1 MAMRYT
7 EKDIPNIPL
16 KEFIA
21 ALGYKPI
28 KASAVISLYFVP
40 QRDDTEPLLVVNAN
54 TNRWYDHG
62 TDEGGDIYELA
73 LRNMNRQIYKNPSDF
88 ILKYIN
94 AYERVK
100 GFSPKAPDSIRPALP
115 LFKIDIHKIRL
126 KDFMKA
132 LGQEL
137 PVSADGNLRTYRAPY
152 DSKGEPT
159 MIVNIDSDL
168 WRDAKSG
175 AYGSIY
181 DLASLLT
188 GSRNMSVIEQYL
200 TEKMSAYR
208 DKEINSIY
216 KNEQPKEETQKPKPG
231 RKMRF

>member
-1 MAMRYT
+1 
-7 EKDIPNIPL
+7 
-16 KEFIA
+16 
-21 ALGYKPI
+21 
-28 KASAVISLYFVP
+28 
-40 QRDDTEPLLVVNAN
+40 
-54 TNRWYDHG
+54 
-62 TDEGGDIYELA
+62 
-73 LRNMNRQIYKNPSDF
+73 
-88 ILKYIN
+88 
-94 AYERVK
+94 
-100 GFSPKAPDSIRPALP
+100 
-115 LFKIDIHKIRL
+115 
-126 KDFMKA
+126 
-132 LGQEL
+132 
-137 PVSADGNLRTYRAPY
+137 
-152 DSKGEPT
+152 